1 MRLFLFEALNVS
13 KGEFVF
19 ALDKEIF
26 KIMKLELLRD
36 FILALLCRAFRLFL
50 GSTFK
55 IVDNITIKDVLNEL
69 LRVSYL
75 LSLGVNDRFV
85 ILDFVNQVIY
95 DRFLPLT
102 WELQIVIDNL
112 VVLIKVTL
120 AFVAELKRR
129 EQCFLALNL
138 I

>member
-1 MRLFLFEALNVS
+1 MRLFLFEAWNVS